1 MSDGGAAI
9 RCSCFVQD
17 VGYLCPDNALRP
29 PVAVL
34 EFHRWKAGEVPL
46 VLLRLNEA
54 LDAELRFRK
63 IAVFPALP
71 DMPARLSG
79 GSSCC

>member
-1 MSDGGAAI
+1 
-9 RCSCFVQD
+9 
-17 VGYLCPDNALRP
+17 
-29 PVAVL
+29 VAVL